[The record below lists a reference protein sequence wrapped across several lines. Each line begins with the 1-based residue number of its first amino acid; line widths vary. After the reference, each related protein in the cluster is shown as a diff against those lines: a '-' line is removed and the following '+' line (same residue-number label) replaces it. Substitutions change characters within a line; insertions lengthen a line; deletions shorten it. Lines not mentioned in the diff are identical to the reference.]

1 MNKVKLFFATAVLSG
16 LAVVG
21 AGQASHA
28 ATLGGYAFEPA
39 PGSPNATGV
48 APGLT
53 FSPFEYVGD
62 GTTNY
67 PVGYDPSNPPQNN
80 GGKSF
85 SADSFS
91 PDSTID
97 INNPNADDYFKFSI
111 AADPGYTFNLTALNF
126 VAQPNGNAAPTT
138 IQIRSSLDN
147 FASTLFDG
155 ALGPK
160 NEWTPFNIPL
170 ALQNLTAITFRFYPY
185 GENTNNGAKNL
196 DIDNVGVQGEAI
208 PTPALLPGMIGLGM
222 GLLRKRKQQGEEV
235 AV

>member
-1 MNKVKLFFATAVLSG
+1 MNQVKLFFATAVLSG
-16 LAVVG
+16 LAIIG

-28 ATLGGYAFEPA
+28 ATLLGEYTFEPLPN

-48 APGLT
+48 VPGLT
-53 FSPFEYVGD
+53 FSPFEYVGN

-67 PVGYDPSNPPQNN
+67 PVGYNPSNPPQNN

-91 PDSTID
+91 PDAN
-97 INNPNADDYFKFSI
+97 INLNTPAADDYFKFSI
-111 AADPGYTFNLTALNF
+111 TADPGYTFNLAALNF

-160 NEWTPFNIPL
+160 NKWTPFNIPL

-185 GENTNNGAKNL
+185 GY
-196 DIDNVGVQGEAI
+196 
-208 PTPALLPGMIGLGM
+208 PC
-222 GLLRKRKQQGEEV
+222 
-235 AV
+235 